1 MTMDQSNAEEA
12 ILAQERDALERWSA
26 GDPEGYVQSAAADM
40 TYVDFI
46 GAHLRLDGI
55 QAVRDYLAGLKGAFP
70 AHTYEIVDPRVQVYG
85 DVGILT
91 QHYYPTSLEGE
102 AMGPSKATC
111 VYRWIDGTW
120 KMVHAHWSVIEQA

>member
-1 MTMDQSNAEEA
+1 MERGSAEEA
-12 ILAQERDALERWSA
+12 IFAQERDALDRWSS
-26 GDPEGYVQSAAADM
+26 GDPEGYVQSADEDV

-46 GAHLRLDGI
+46 GAHVRVDGI
-55 QAVRDYLAGLKGAFP
+55 QALREYLAGIKGQFP
-70 AHTYEIVDPRVQVYG
+70 AHTYEVVNPRIQVYG

-111 VYRWIDGTW
+111 VYRRTDGTW
-120 KMVHAHWSVIEQA
+120 HLVHSHWSILKEG

>member
-1 MTMDQSNAEEA
+1 MKRGSAEEA
-12 ILAQERDALERWSA
+12 ILAQERDALDRWSS
-26 GDPEGYVQSAAADM
+26 GDPEGYVQSADEDV

-46 GAHLRLDGI
+46 GAHVRVDGI
-55 QAVRDYLAGLKGAFP
+55 QALREYLAGIKGQFP
-70 AHTYEIVDPRVQVYG
+70 AHTYEVVNPRIQVYG

-111 VYRWIDGTW
+111 VYRRTDGTW
-120 KMVHAHWSVIEQA
+120 YLVHSHWSILKEG

>member
-1 MTMDQSNAEEA
+1 MNRESAEEA
-12 ILAQERDALERWSA
+12 ILAQERDALDRWSS
-26 GDPEGYVQSAAADM
+26 GDPEGYVQSADEDV

-46 GAHLRLDGI
+46 GAHVRVDGI
-55 QAVRDYLAGLKGAFP
+55 QALREYLAGIKGHFP
-70 AHTYEIVDPRVQVYG
+70 AHTYEVVNPRIQVYG

-111 VYRWIDGTW
+111 VYRRTDGTW
-120 KMVHAHWSVIEQA
+120 HLVHSHWSILKEG